1 MVLRR
6 LIGLLIVV
14 GVIAGVGWVFWGAMH
29 PGVTPNGGE
38 QQGTY
43 QGPPS
48 PYSTEGGHDPNRGFR
63 NTQDELRFR
72 GANTETK
79 KWQ

>member
-6 LIGLLIVV
+6 TIGLLILL
-14 GVIAGVGWVFWGAMH
+14 GVFAGVGRIFWNAMH
-29 PGVTPNGGE
+29 PATTPNGDV
-38 QQGTY
+38 QQATY

-48 PYSTEGGHDPNRGFR
+48 PYSTEGGHDPNRQFLS
-63 NTQDELRFR
+63 TQDELSFR
-72 GANTETK
+72 GVDLKTK

>member
-14 GVIAGVGWVFWGAMH
+14 GILAGVGRIFWSAMH
-29 PGVTPNGGE
+29 PATTPGGNV

-48 PYSTEGGHDPNRGFR
+48 PYSTEGGHDPNRQFLS
-63 NTQDELRFR
+63 TQDELTFR
-72 GANTETK
+72 GAALKTRK
-79 KWQ
+79 FQ

>member
-14 GVIAGVGWVFWGAMH
+14 GILAGVGRIFWNAMH
-29 PGVTPNGGE
+29 PKVTPNGGQ

-43 QGPPS
+43 LGPPS
-48 PYSTEGGHDPNRGFR
+48 PYSTEGGHDPNRAFSS
-63 NTQDELRFR
+63 TQDELRFR
-72 GANTETK
+72 GADLTTK
-79 KWQ
+79 KFQ